1 MSFINVIN
9 SLEADNHIGFEFEDL
24 KAFCKE
30 LEARGIVFQVP
41 FRDVPAIGLKVAFTT
56 DPDDTFIEFTQG
68 YDNF

>member
-1 MSFINVIN
+1 MPFVNFIN
-9 SLEADNHIGFEFEDL
+9 SLEVDNHIGFEFEDL